1 MKTCLYIDFALSGS
15 DLMLLNISYLLSEIL
30 NESILQTER
39 RRSGWGGEK
48 RKRKKAK
55 KKSGGEA
62 EQS

>member
-15 DLMLLNISYLLSEIL
+15 DLLLLNISYLLSEIL

-39 RRSGWGGEK
+39 RREGGE

-55 KKSGGEA
+55 KKRGGE
-62 EQS
+62 EEKS